1 MDMNKF
7 DDQNYMVNYSFDLPY
22 DIAIYQYTIYTLSSL
37 VYDIQYISKD
47 TVLKDT
53 VFSTRYITMN
63 YITK

>member
-53 VFSTRYITMN
+53 VFST
-63 YITK
+63 